1 MLRNKN
7 DTVYARYILRCFFIT
22 VLIQTGQVNAFSEHG
37 DISNVAKAPQASL
50 LQTYMKQVLQSV
62 DQLADDETNTDTSYD
77 FVQQLNVVLEQSFH
91 LPQAAPWNVSQEC
104 RDSTSLVLQGLISGE
119 QWALKSKYAL

>member
-22 VLIQTGQVNAFSEHG
+22 VLIQTGQVYAFSEHG
-37 DISNVAKAPQASL
+37 EISNVASATQASL

-62 DQLADDETNTDTSYD
+62 DQLAEDETNTDTSYD
-77 FVQQLNVVLEQSFH
+77 FVQQLSVVLEQSFH

-119 QWALKSKYAL
+119 QWALRSKYAL